1 MYRMDPGS
9 GWLVGGWFGW
19 LVGMA
24 LVALVVGLLV
34 LAIAWPIY
42 HLTRRTFA
50 PGHRDEGA
58 GPAPQPGRPAVDP
71 ALDELRLRFARGEI
85 DEAEFEARRRALR
98 A

>member
-1 MYRMDPGS
+1 MYRMDPDRFF
-9 GWLVGGWFGW
+9 VGGWLGS
-19 LVGMA
+19 LVGIA
-24 LVALVVGLLV
+24 LVALFVGLLV
-34 LAIAWPIY
+34 LAVAWPIY

-58 GPAPQPGRPAVDP
+58 GPAAQPGRPAVDP

-85 DEAEFEARRRALR
+85 DEAEFEARRRALG